1 MSRDLAQSEP
11 TNRTQRLTDIIM
23 TLQRKFVLGLSKEL
37 DHGRISFPQFFLLM
51 QIGQHKHMTM
61 TQVAECMDHSTAAA
75 TGLVDRLEKFHY
87 IKRMVSPEDR
97 RKVLVSITET
107 GRKTV
112 EATRRKIMEGLGQ
125 FINQLTA
132 KEQEDWLGIHE
143 KLLAYYMK
151 K

>member
-1 MSRDLAQSEP
+1 MSRELAPSEP
-11 TNRTQRLTDIIM
+11 TNRAQRLTDIIM

-37 DHGRISFPQFFLLM
+37 DQGRISFPQFFLLM
-51 QIGQHKHMTM
+51 QIVQHKHMTM

-75 TGLVDRLEKFHY
+75 TGLVDRLEKFRY
-87 IKRMVSPEDR
+87 IQRMVSPDDR
-97 RKVLVSITET
+97 RKVLVSITEA

-112 EATRRKIMEGLGQ
+112 ESTRRKIMRGLGQ
-125 FINQLTA
+125 FISQLTA

-143 KLLAYYMK
+143 KLLAYYIK